1 MIKTITN
8 DFNDSKEDFLE
19 LLELLELLEDDDRLK
34 ISTYNQIESSKF
46 NKSSEERYELS
57 YKMLDERNIYNSKFE
72 SVGDKVDV
80 CCGQMA
86 TKRLERIMKNV

>member
-8 DFNDSKEDFLE
+8 DFNDSKEDF
-19 LLELLELLEDDDRLK
+19 LELLELLEDDDRLK

-72 SVGDKVDV
+72 SGGDKVDV
-80 CCGQMA
+80 GCGQMA